1 MLSIVVVMGFAPCV
15 VESIPRHVLG
25 RPESVRASPDT
36 PHCEQHDAPMFH
48 VKHRGIPLWAAS
60 ASEIIRDLA
69 GGLSCPV
76 CSAATS
82 SEPVGG
88 ADSREASSLGS
99 ARLPRGQFSRRFKI
113 GERACG
119 ARVVGDDAL
128 LIAGCF

>member
-1 MLSIVVVMGFAPCV
+1 MLSIVVVVGFAPRV
-15 VESIPRHVLG
+15 DGSIPRHVLG
-25 RPESVRASPDT
+25 RPESVTASLDI
-36 PHCEQHDAPMFH
+36 PHCEQQDAPMFH

-69 GGLSCPV
+69 GGLSRPA

-82 SEPVGG
+82 CEPVGG